1 MKTTTIFL
9 STFLVAFTL
18 ILASVSTSNAQNSNS
33 SSRPVDDSNTEINS
47 PSTEAPSTGK
57 PPAEKPAGH
66 EYLGSYEFT
75 ITIMVGAIGL
85 IALAMEFILL
95 RRVDNLRAED
105 ALRVFAVTLIIVGTL
120 FFISAGFDSI
130 QIAPA
135 MGLFGTVSG
144 YLLGRS
150 IDRKEFE
157 KQ

>member
-1 MKTTTIFL
+1 M
-9 STFLVAFTL
+9 L
-18 ILASVSTSNAQNSNS
+18 ISISWCSAQ
-33 SSRPVDDSNTEINS
+33 DSNRSNPPVNDAQTEINS

-57 PPAEKPAGH
+57 PPLEKPAGH
-66 EYLGSYEFT
+66 AYLGSYEFT
-75 ITIMVGAIGL
+75 VTIMVGAIGL

-150 IDRKEFE
+150 IDRKDVE
-157 KQ
+157 KR